1 MNRPL
6 RVLEVTK
13 STAGVAEYVRWL
25 AAGLDPACFELTV
38 ACLSENG
45 AEFAAELQR
54 RWGLNA
60 FPLAMN
66 RYKIDPLS
74 DARLALR
81 LRRIIRQGRFDLI
94 HAHASK
100 PGYLARLAAAGSRT
114 PLIYSPH
121 CFSFHAGAGR
131 LQARGLALLERL
143 AARYLTTRIMT
154 VANGEQALA
163 ARYGVGKPELFTTVY
178 SGVEVGPQISVDC
191 AAQKRSLGV
200 PPQAPL
206 VGSVGR
212 LSAQKAPLDFVRM
225 AGQIHPARPDV
236 HFVWI
241 GDGPLEAEGRALAA
255 GLGLDGCLH
264 WAGQRNDVSALLPAL
279 DCFVLASHWEGFPI
293 VLLEAMAAGAPAVA
307 TDILGNNE
315 AIRDG
320 QDGRLVAPGD
330 APALA
335 AAVLEVLDNPARAQ
349 AYRDSARRRVAQEFS
364 RQAMLQGVASL
375 YQAVAVRKT
384 EA

>member
-1 MNRPL
+1 MTRPL
-6 RVLEVTK
+6 RILEVTK

-25 AAGLDPACFELTV
+25 AAGLDPAQFELTV

-45 AEFAAELQR
+45 AEFAAELKR

-81 LRRIIRQGRFDLI
+81 LRGLIRQGRYDLI

-100 PGYLARLAAAGSRT
+100 PGYLARLAAAGSHT

-121 CFSFHAGAGR
+121 CFSFHAGTGK

-154 VANGEQALA
+154 VANGEQTLA
-163 ARYGVGKPELFTTVY
+163 AQYGVGRPELFTTVY
-178 SGVEVGPQISVDC
+178 SGVEIGPQLSSDC
-191 AAQKRSLGV
+191 AAQKQALGV
-200 PPQAPL
+200 PPQATL

-212 LSAQKAPLDFVRM
+212 LSAQKAPLDFVRL
-225 AGQIHPARPDV
+225 ADHIHRQRPEV

-241 GDGPLEAEGRALAA
+241 GDGPLEAEGKTLAG
-255 GLGLDGCLH
+255 GLGLSENLH
-264 WAGQRNDVSALLPAL
+264 WAGQRSDVNALLPAL
-279 DCFVLASHWEGFPI
+279 DCFVLTSRWEGFPI

-307 TDILGNNE
+307 SDIPGNNE

-320 QDGRLVAPGD
+320 LDGRLAPPGD

-335 AAVLEVLDNPARAQ
+335 AAVLEILDHPARAQ
-349 AYRDSARRRVAQEFS
+349 AYRENARRRVAQEFN
-364 RQAMLQGVASL
+364 RQAMLEGVARL
-375 YQAVAVRKT
+375 YRQVAQ
-384 EA
+384 EAQ